1 MWGKAVEGGR
11 FTGTPARGGGARP
24 EVARPAEWGTAGRQG
39 RDLRSRGQW
48 GVKAETC
55 GVEGRGH
62 LCGVGR
68 CDVRTVSRAGV
79 APSPRRPW
87 SRRGGEVFRPLS
99 GAGHLGVFQNVPP
112 RRGVGGQVCSVR
124 GMHRISFR
132 SPLSSGVGSVG
143 AKAAWPGGSPWSV
156 AFPDD
161 CGIITPRGRLWAA
174 GRMSTG

>member
-1 MWGKAVEGGR
+1 MWGKAVEGAGSQ
-11 FTGTPARGGGARP
+11 GLQQEA
-24 EVARPAEWGTAGRQG
+24 VALGQKWP
-39 RDLRSRGQW
+39 DLRRGAQR

-55 GVEGRGH
+55 GVGGSGASRLRPVEWRAAGH
-62 LCGVGR
+62 LCAVGR
-68 CDVRTVSRAGV
+68 CGVRTVSRAGV
-79 APSPRRPW
+79 APSPWRPW

-112 RRGVGGQVCSVR
+112 RRGAGGQVCSVR

-161 CGIITPRGRLWAA
+161 CGIITPCGRLQAA